1 MHFRV
6 CRYGDVEVGDGAQEF
21 DQVFGVKR
29 FFLIAGRLVAAQ
41 GDNTADAAVPIV
53 FGDLAQFVGRGVDAG
68 QVRRGFQAGFLLD
81 AFDDAVRTVAFAGV
95 CAVGYGDEFGMQ
107 GLQAMDGVPQH
118 GFHLFVFRR
127 EKFERNVDV
136 AFQVGKAVV

>member
-1 MHFRV
+1 
-6 CRYGDVEVGDGAQEF
+6 
-21 DQVFGVKR
+21 
-29 FFLIAGRLVAAQ
+29 
-41 GDNTADAAVPIV
+41 
-53 FGDLAQFVGRGVDAG
+53 
-68 QVRRGFQAGFLLD
+68 VRRGFQAGFLLD
-81 AFDDAVRTVAFAGV
+81 AFDDAMRTVAFAGV
-95 CAVGYGDEFGMQ
+95 CAVGYGYELGMQ